1 MTQNENLAVEVGNLL
16 KKHKLTFCAAESCTG
31 GLLLSTLTDI
41 AGSSTYILGGVVSYS
56 YESKQHLIHVQEATL
71 LQHGAV
77 SEQTAREM
85 VLGVR
90 DVFKADIAVSITG
103 IAGPGGGM
111 PEKPV
116 GLTFIGVATANMTQ
130 VSRYVWSGNRVENKQ
145 QSVAQALRLVAD
157 ILDKMLYQN

>member
-1 MTQNENLAVEVGNLL
+1 MAQNENLAVEVGNLL
-16 KKHKLTFCAAESCTG
+16 KNHHLTFCAAESCTG

-41 AGSSTYILGGVVSYS
+41 SGSSEYVLGGVVAYS
-56 YESKQHLIHVQEATL
+56 YEAKQHLIHVQEITL
-71 LQHGAV
+71 LQYGAV

-90 DVFKADIAVSITG
+90 DVFKADVAVSITG

-116 GLTFIGVATANMTQ
+116 GLTYIGVATVNTIQ
-130 VSRYVWSGNRVENKQ
+130 VGRYIWNGSRVENKQ
-145 QSVAQALRLVAD
+145 QSVAQALRMVVE
-157 ILDKMLYQN
+157 ILNTLKDS

>member
-1 MTQNENLAVEVGNLL
+1 MAQNEILAVEVGDLL
-16 KKHKLTFCAAESCTG
+16 KKRNLTVCAAESCTG

-41 AGSSTYILGGVVSYS
+41 SGSSAYVLGGVVTYS
-56 YESKQHLIHVQEATL
+56 NEAKQHLVHVQEATL
-71 LQHGAV
+71 LQYGAV

-90 DVFKADIAVSITG
+90 DVFKADVAVSITG

-116 GLTFIGVATANMTQ
+116 GLTYIGVATVQ
-130 VSRYVWSGNRVENKQ
+130 IIRVEKYVWSGNRVENKE
-145 QSVAQALRLVAD
+145 QSVIQALRLVVE
-157 ILDKMLYQN
+157 ILKKAEI